1 MKEEIRFMFALLG
14 FVTSISV
21 ITGLALMSD
30 KSFKLRQQLFEKF
43 DEAYKP
49 DADTSEFETAEL
61 IAYVIKQSMTYDYNC
76 KSAWQHNLKNKIQ
89 FGLPT
94 YENFLTN
101 KPGICT
107 DYCEIYAAV
116 LQHYGLNAN
125 YVDRIKTSTGA
136 EHAYV
141 DIIIDQITY
150 RVDITSYCTAYK
162 HEASTDFFDYWRV
175 I

>member
-1 MKEEIRFMFALLG
+1 MKEELRFMFALLG

-49 DADTSEFETAEL
+49 DANTSEFETAEL
-61 IAYVIKQSMTYDYNC
+61 IAYVIKQSMTYDYSC

-89 FGLPT
+89 FGRPT
-94 YENFLTN
+94 YENFFN
-101 KPGICT
+101 HRPGICT
-107 DYCEIYAAV
+107 DYCKIYAAV

-125 YVDRIKTSTGA
+125 YVDRVKTSNGTL
-136 EHAYV
+136 HAYV
-141 DIIIDQITY
+141 DITIDRVTY
-150 RVDITSYCTAYK
+150 RVDITSYCNADK
-162 HEASTDFFDYWRV
+162 HEASTNFFDYWRTV
-175 I
+175 